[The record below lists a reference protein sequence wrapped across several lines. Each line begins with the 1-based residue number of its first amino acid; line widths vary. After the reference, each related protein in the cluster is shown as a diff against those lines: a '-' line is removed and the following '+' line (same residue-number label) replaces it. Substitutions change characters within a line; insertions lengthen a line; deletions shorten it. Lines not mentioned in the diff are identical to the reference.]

1 MAIDIKERDK
11 KYIAGTYKRNPLA
24 LVSGKGALAYD
35 ETGREYIDMTSGI
48 GVNAFGFADK
58 EWQQAISNQAAKI
71 QHASNLFY
79 TEPCSRLAEL
89 LCKKT
94 GAYKVFLSN
103 SGAEAN
109 ECAIKAARRYSYLQY
124 GPGRHYIITL
134 KNSFHGRTLLTL
146 TATGQDSFHKEFD
159 PFVEGFLYA
168 DAFDIAEMKKF
179 IEEYPV
185 CAVMMEIVQGEGGVR
200 ALDKQFVA
208 EVQALIKDKD
218 ILLICDEVQSGNGRT
233 GEYFAYMHYG
243 LQPDIVTTAKGL
255 GGGLPIGA
263 TLFNLKT
270 QNALSAG
277 SHGSTFGGNPIACA
291 AACSIVERID
301 DKLLQEVTA
310 KGTYITGELTGSKG
324 VKSVSGLGL
333 MLGIETERPVQ
344 DLVAACIQRGVLVLT
359 AHEKL
364 RLLPPLNIEW
374 EQLKKAVEIIKEE
387 LAK

>member
-1 MAIDIKERDK
+1 MNIDVKERDK
-11 KYIAGTYKRNPLA
+11 KYIAGTYKRNPLL
-24 LVSGKGALAYD
+24 LVSGKGAAAYD
-35 ETGREYIDMTSGI
+35 ETGKEYIDLTSGI
-48 GVNAFGFADK
+48 GVNIFGFADK
-58 EWQQAISNQAAKI
+58 IWQQAIAHQAAKL
-71 QHASNLFY
+71 QHTSKLY
-79 TEPCSRLAEL
+79 YSEPCSRLAEM
-89 LCKKT
+89 LCNKT
-94 GAYKVFLSN
+94 GAYKVFFSN

-146 TATGQDSFHKEFD
+146 SATGQDCFHKEFD

-168 DAFDIAEMKKF
+168 DAYDTTEMKELLEK
-179 IEEYPV
+179 YPV
-185 CAVMMEIVQGEGGVR
+185 CAVMMEMVQGEGGVR
-200 ALDKQFVA
+200 ALDPQYVA

-233 GEYFAYMHYG
+233 GKFYAYMHYG

-263 TLFNLKT
+263 TLFNCKT

-291 AACSIVERID
+291 GACSIVERITD
-301 DKLLQEVTA
+301 SLMSEVTQ
-310 KGTYITGELTGSKG
+310 KGAYITGELTGAKG

-333 MLGIETERPVQ
+333 MLGIETEKPAQ
-344 DLVAACIQRGVLVLT
+344 DILNACLNRGVLVLT

-364 RLLPPLNIEW
+364 RLLPPLNIEMP
-374 EQLKKAVEIIKEE
+374 QLEKAVQILKEE
-387 LAK
+387 IAK